1 MAGGFFTTEPPGKYY
16 QIYMLSYLCKWG
28 WKVKVKVKS
37 LSPVRLFVTPWTVV
51 YQASPSMEFS
61 RQEYWS
67 GLPLWAW
74 HKTQDIPVSNLV
86 FPHGITMAFC
96 IFLEWE
102 GTIQE
107 QSVSGLTADRLSLN
121 CFDDVILLSLQL
133 IFFFFFCRMRENR
146 RGRVDFGSNEA
157 CLMRERTLIS

>member
-1 MAGGFFTTEPPGKYY
+1 M
-16 QIYMLSYLCKWG
+16 
-28 WKVKVKVKS
+28 S

>member
-1 MAGGFFTTEPPGKYY
+1 MGVESESESEVAQSCPT
-16 QIYMLSYLCKWG
+16 LCD
-28 WKVKVKVKS
+28 
-37 LSPVRLFVTPWTVV
+37 PMDCIV

-133 IFFFFFCRMRENR
+133 IFFFLMSMRKIGKKLSLASEFLTPSHCRE
-146 RGRVDFGSNEA
+146 
-157 CLMRERTLIS
+157 

>member
-1 MAGGFFTTEPPGKYY
+1 MGVESESESEVAQSCPT
-16 QIYMLSYLCKWG
+16 LCD
-28 WKVKVKVKS
+28 
-37 LSPVRLFVTPWTVV
+37 PMDCTV

-133 IFFFFFCRMRENR
+133 IIIFFSFV
-146 RGRVDFGSNEA
+146 G
-157 CLMRERTLIS
+157 